1 MSAITSARGYGARRS
16 IFGYIASTL
25 DMFAAAQECSEAVR
39 HGRRPASSSLQTL
52 GISDASFD
60 QIKFRR

>member
-16 IFGYIASTL
+16 IFGYIASTF
-25 DMFAAAQECSEAVR
+25 DMFAAAQECGEAVR
-39 HGRRPASSSLQTL
+39 RGRRPASSALQTL